1 MSVIVVAV
9 VVVVVLEVKWRGAPF
24 DNLTQNSEQQ
34 FSVLWFDAEIFLS
47 QEEAFEPQQP
57 PQQKTTKNKQSKTA
71 SRPTR
76 TLFQASTSSEAA
88 PSTSDLLPS
97 PSQIDPEFLAALPDD
112 VREEL
117 EQAYKLKNSNIT
129 GNRAQAEASSAPV
142 LPVVRGL
149 GNDKGAL
156 QSGAIQKEETE
167 KGNRPPSK
175 QKQVNLIC
183 YDKDDW
189 ALARRQIRSNPVNT
203 SPRGP

>member
-1 MSVIVVAV
+1 MVAV
-9 VVVVVLEVKWRGAPF
+9 VVVVEGKWSGALF
-24 DNLTQNSEQQ
+24 DSLTQNSEQQ

-57 PQQKTTKNKQSKTA
+57 PQQKNTKSKQSKTA

-117 EQAYKLKNSNIT
+117 EQAYKLKDSNIK
-129 GNRAQAEASSAPV
+129 GNRAQTEASSAPV
-142 LPVVRGL
+142 LPVERGL
-149 GNDKGAL
+149 RNDKGAL
-156 QSGAIQKEETE
+156 QSGAIKKEETE
-167 KGNRPPSK
+167 NGNRPPPK
-175 QKQVNLIC
+175 QKQVNLIR
-183 YDKDDW
+183 YDKDNW
-189 ALARRQIRSNPVNT
+189 ELGLRQIQSHPVN
-203 SPRGP
+203 RLI

>member
-1 MSVIVVAV
+1 MTILRKIV
-9 VVVVVLEVKWRGAPF
+9 
-24 DNLTQNSEQQ
+24 NSSLVSCGLMQR
-34 FSVLWFDAEIFLS
+34 FFLS

-117 EQAYKLKNSNIT
+117 EQAYKLKDSNMT

-142 LPVVRGL
+142 LPVERGL
-149 GNDKGAL
+149 GNGKGAL

-167 KGNRPPSK
+167 KGNHPPSK
-175 QKQVNLIC
+175 QKQVNLIR
-183 YDKDDW
+183 YDKDDG
-189 ALARRQIRSNPVNT
+189 ALVRRQIRSNPVNT
-203 SPRGP
+203 SPRECPYEAGGI

>member
-1 MSVIVVAV
+1 MQ
-9 VVVVVLEVKWRGAPF
+9 R
-24 DNLTQNSEQQ
+24 
-34 FSVLWFDAEIFLS
+34 FSSS

-57 PQQKTTKNKQSKTA
+57 PQQKTTKSKQSKAA

-76 TLFQASTSSEAA
+76 TLFQASTS
-88 PSTSDLLPS
+88 TSDLLPS
-97 PSQIDPEFLAALPDD
+97 PSQIDPDFLAALPDD

-117 EQAYKLKNSNIT
+117 EQAYKLKDSNIT

-142 LPVVRGL
+142 LPVERGL
-149 GNDKGAL
+149 GNYKGAL
-156 QSGAIQKEETE
+156 QSGAIQKEEPE

-175 QKQVNLIC
+175 QKQVNLIR

-189 ALARRQIRSNPVNT
+189 ALGRRQIWSNPVNT

>member
-1 MSVIVVAV
+1 M
-9 VVVVVLEVKWRGAPF
+9 
-24 DNLTQNSEQQ
+24 
-34 FSVLWFDAEIFLS
+34 WFDEEIFSS

-57 PQQKTTKNKQSKTA
+57 PQQKTTKSKQSKTA

-97 PSQIDPEFLAALPDD
+97 PSQIDPEFLAALPED

-117 EQAYKLKNSNIT
+117 EQAYKLKDSNIT

-142 LPVVRGL
+142 LPVERGL

-156 QSGAIQKEETE
+156 QSGAIQKEPG
-167 KGNRPPSK
+167 KGNPPPSK
-175 QKQVNLIC
+175 QKQVNLIR

-189 ALARRQIRSNPVNT
+189 ALGRRQIRSNPVNT